1 MFTLTPER
9 DAMTI
14 KGFSNKIK
22 QASFYIPFT
31 LYFFLFVIAVSLAW
45 KLLHKNPQEFD
56 TSYNDIFTLLLKV
69 ALFFGVALLLLALL
83 SVAISLVY
91 FIVKRKKTG
100 IEFKIAT
107 DLKHTDLHQKQTVRL
122 FLHPVVKPFFGFIKI
137 RLKYDSSNFSNKF
150 LLIENQQKQLF
161 NNTIEGTYHWPL
173 PEIKEYHVQKAILY
187 FEDFFQFFSVAV
199 DLPANNHFI
208 TQPTTLIRPNV
219 NVRPRKTEETTTRIE
234 ELRKVEGE
242 YLNYKHFEN
251 NDDVRRIVWKIY
263 AKNKELVVRMPEV
276 MDPYASHVYLYT
288 TFFSGLMVDGST
300 PVQIPFLNYYKE
312 MIWTLYQNLV
322 KQGFEVRYV
331 PDQTIA
337 KSNTADVQQ
346 QVKYAISTSHWQYD
360 TDIRSYCKTTDA
372 SILVVSSL
380 SNVDEV
386 KELVEK
392 HGNDITII
400 FVKLSESLHKQNML
414 HWVKW
419 LFVENEKDD
428 MELYKS
434 AWATSLNLRPKI
446 VENEKKLK
454 MILEKFQKANVE
466 L

>member
-9 DAMTI
+9 EAMTI
-14 KGFSNKIK
+14 KGLSNKIK

-45 KLLHKNPQEFD
+45 KLLHKNPQEID
-56 TSYNDIFTLLLKV
+56 TSFNDIFTLLLKV

-83 SVAISLVY
+83 SVAVSLVY

-107 DLKHTDLHQKQTVRL
+107 DLKQADLLQKQTVRL
-122 FLHPVVKPFFGFIKI
+122 FLHPVLKPFFGFIKI
-137 RLKYDSSNFSNKF
+137 RLQYDSTQFSKKF
-150 LLIENQQKQLF
+150 LLIENQRKQLF
-161 NNTIEGTYHWPL
+161 NNTIEGTYNWPL

-208 TQPTTLIRPNV
+208 TQPNALTRPNV

-263 AKNKELVVRMPEV
+263 AKNKELVVRMPEI

-288 TFFSGLMVDGST
+288 TFFSGLMVDGNT

-346 QVKYAISTSHWQYD
+346 QVKYAISTSHWQYE
-360 TDIRSYCKTTDA
+360 TDIKTYCKTSDA

-454 MILEKFQKANVE
+454 MILEKYQMVHVE
-466 L
+466 

>member
-9 DAMTI
+9 EAMTI

-45 KLLHKNPQEFD
+45 KLLHKNPQDID

-69 ALFFGVALLLLALL
+69 ALLFGVALLLLALL
-83 SVAISLVY
+83 SVSISLVY
-91 FIVKRKKTG
+91 FMVKRKKTG
-100 IEFKIAT
+100 IEFNIST
-107 DLKHTDLHQKQTVRL
+107 DLKHTDLLQKQTVRL
-122 FLHPVVKPFFGFIKI
+122 FLHPVLKPFFGFIKI
-137 RLKYDSSNFSNKF
+137 RLQYGSAHFSKKF
-150 LLIENQQKQLF
+150 LLVENQRKQLF

-187 FEDFFQFFSVAV
+187 FEDFLQFFSVAV

-208 TQPTTLIRPNV
+208 TQPTALTRPNV
-219 NVRPRKTEETTTRIE
+219 NVRPRKTEDTTTRIE

-263 AKNKELVVRMPEV
+263 AKNKELVVRMPEI
-276 MDPYASHVYLYT
+276 MDPYASHVYLFAS
-288 TFFSGLMVDGST
+288 FFSGFMVDGNT

-331 PDQTIA
+331 PDQPIA
-337 KSNTADVQQ
+337 KINSADVQQ
-346 QVKYAISTSHWQYD
+346 QVKYAISTSHWQYN
-360 TDIRSYCKTTDA
+360 TDIRTYCKTSDA

-380 SNVDEV
+380 SNFDEV

-428 MELYKS
+428 MEMYKS

-454 MILEKFQKANVE
+454 MILEKYQMVHVE
-466 L
+466 